1 MPLINCKVELS
12 LTWNEN
18 CGLAATS
25 NANNATFNKI
35 DAKLYVPLVTLSTE
49 DSAKLSNQLSKG
61 FKRPVY
67 WNKYKVI
74 DNKLVEITDVDEEKY
89 IREMLDSSYQGV
101 KGLFVLA
108 YDNQV
113 IKFLLIL
120 RKYIF
125 FQEYQLEIT
134 TMKLLEEVFMI
145 NQLMTHLSNT
155 MKLEKY
161 QLDKLMI
168 IQLVLYWITN
178 I

>member
-1 MPLINCKVELS
+1 MRLINCKVELS

-18 CGLAATS
+18 CVLAATS

-35 DAKLYVPLVTLSTE
+35 DTKLYVPVVTLSTE
-49 DSAKLSNQLSKG
+49 DRAKLSNQLSKG

-67 WNKYKVI
+67 WNKYKMI
-74 DNKLVEITDVDEEKY
+74 DNKLVEITDADGEKY
-89 IREMLDSSYQGV
+89 ISKMLDSSYQGV
-101 KGLFVLA
+101 KELFVLA

-120 RKYIF
+120 PKYIF

-155 MKLEKY
+155 MKSEKY
-161 QLDKLMI
+161 QRGKLTI

>member
-1 MPLINCKVELS
+1 
-12 LTWNEN
+12 
-18 CGLAATS
+18 
-25 NANNATFNKI
+25 
-35 DAKLYVPLVTLSTE
+35 
-49 DSAKLSNQLSKG
+49 
-61 FKRPVY
+61 
-67 WNKYKVI
+67 
-74 DNKLVEITDVDEEKY
+74 
-89 IREMLDSSYQGV
+89 MLDSSYQGV